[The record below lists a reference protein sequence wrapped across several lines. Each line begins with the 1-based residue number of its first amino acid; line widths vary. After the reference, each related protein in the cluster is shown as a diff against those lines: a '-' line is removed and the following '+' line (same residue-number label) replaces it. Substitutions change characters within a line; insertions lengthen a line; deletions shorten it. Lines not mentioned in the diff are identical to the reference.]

1 MRKINFIYLICIAL
15 FLVSF
20 IALANEK
27 NKNEKDQFA
36 KLKTLT
42 EVIRLVQTGYFD
54 EIDME
59 EGLEG
64 AIEGFLETL
73 DPHSQYISSKE
84 LKSVQEQFQ
93 GNFEGIGIE
102 YSMID
107 GYITVI
113 SPIPDTP
120 SDRAGLQ
127 AGDKIIKINGKSAY
141 KISTEEVVKKLR
153 GKKGSAVNVHILR
166 ENEEP
171 FEITLI
177 RDRIPIKSVI
187 ANFMIDE
194 NIGYVKINRFANK
207 TVLELRESLA
217 VLEKSGMKKLILD
230 LRNNGGGLLDQAVN
244 MVDLFIHSNDTI
256 CFTKGKLQDA
266 NEVFYASKNY
276 DDKKYPI
283 AILINNGSA
292 SASEIVSGAIQDL
305 DRGFVIGQ
313 RSFGK
318 GLVQRQYS
326 LQDGSA
332 VRITIAQYFTPSGRL
347 IQRSYDDGLDEYYN
361 IKSIEDTSLANKTL
375 HYTKNG
381 RIVYGGGGI
390 WPDHITSLD
399 TQHIN
404 YLQSAIRINAN
415 RPIFKYAT
423 TLKNGINYEENSELF
438 YQSIQN
444 EKVEEFLPNSF
455 IQWLDLENIEYN
467 KDSLYAHWDYIEND
481 ILSELGG
488 SIFDKNM
495 NYKIKALKDAQILRA
510 IEILDEPDYK
520 ID

>member
-1 MRKINFIYLICIAL
+1 MRKINFIYLIFT
-15 FLVSF
+15 FLLLASF
-20 IALANEK
+20 VTLT
-27 NKNEKDQFA
+27 NKNNRKDQFA

-42 EVIRLVQTGYFD
+42 DVIRLVDQGYFD

-59 EGLEG
+59 DGLEG
-64 AIEGFLETL
+64 AIKGFLETL
-73 DPHSQYISSKE
+73 DPHSQYITSEE
-84 LKSVQEQFQ
+84 LKSVREQFQ

-127 AGDKIIKINGKSAY
+127 AGDKIIKINGESAY
-141 KISTEEVVKKLR
+141 KISTDEVIKKLR

-217 VLEKSGMKKLILD
+217 ILEKNGMKKLILD

-266 NEVFYASKNY
+266 NEEFYASKNY
-276 DDKKYPI
+276 DDKKYPV

-305 DRGFVIGQ
+305 DRGIVIGQ

-318 GLVQRQYS
+318 
-326 LQDGSA
+326 
-332 VRITIAQYFTPSGRL
+332 
-347 IQRSYDDGLDEYYN
+347 
-361 IKSIEDTSLANKTL
+361 
-375 HYTKNG
+375 
-381 RIVYGGGGI
+381 
-390 WPDHITSLD
+390 
-399 TQHIN
+399 
-404 YLQSAIRINAN
+404 
-415 RPIFKYAT
+415 
-423 TLKNGINYEENSELF
+423 
-438 YQSIQN
+438 
-444 EKVEEFLPNSF
+444 
-455 IQWLDLENIEYN
+455 
-467 KDSLYAHWDYIEND
+467 
-481 ILSELGG
+481 
-488 SIFDKNM
+488 
-495 NYKIKALKDAQILRA
+495 
-510 IEILDEPDYK
+510 
-520 ID
+520 

>member
-1 MRKINFIYLICIAL
+1 MRKINFIYLIFTCL
-15 FLVSF
+15 LLVGF

-27 NKNEKDQFA
+27 QNKEKDRFA

-73 DPHSQYISSKE
+73 DPHSQYISNKE

-127 AGDKIIKINGKSAY
+127 AGDKIIKINGESAY

-187 ANFMIDE
+187 ADFMINE
-194 NIGYVKINRFANK
+194 NIGYIKINRFANK
-207 TVLELRESLA
+207 TVSELRESLTM
-217 VLEKSGMKKLILD
+217 LEKNGMEKLILD
-230 LRNNGGGLLDQAVN
+230 LINNGGG
-244 MVDLFIHSNDTI
+244 
-256 CFTKGKLQDA
+256 
-266 NEVFYASKNY
+266 
-276 DDKKYPI
+276 
-283 AILINNGSA
+283 
-292 SASEIVSGAIQDL
+292 
-305 DRGFVIGQ
+305 
-313 RSFGK
+313 
-318 GLVQRQYS
+318 
-326 LQDGSA
+326 
-332 VRITIAQYFTPSGRL
+332 
-347 IQRSYDDGLDEYYN
+347 
-361 IKSIEDTSLANKTL
+361 
-375 HYTKNG
+375 
-381 RIVYGGGGI
+381 
-390 WPDHITSLD
+390 
-399 TQHIN
+399 
-404 YLQSAIRINAN
+404 
-415 RPIFKYAT
+415 
-423 TLKNGINYEENSELF
+423 
-438 YQSIQN
+438 
-444 EKVEEFLPNSF
+444 
-455 IQWLDLENIEYN
+455 
-467 KDSLYAHWDYIEND
+467 
-481 ILSELGG
+481 
-488 SIFDKNM
+488 
-495 NYKIKALKDAQILRA
+495 
-510 IEILDEPDYK
+510 
-520 ID
+520 